1 MKHSINIYITFF
13 LLCSSNLFSQ
23 TASSIKYPTAGN
35 IYEFSK
41 YIETPVNEYRGL
53 INIEVPLHN
62 IEIDGINFPLTARN
76 YTGGIKVNEEAGLIG
91 LGWSIDMPKIVQE
104 INDIND
110 YGASTIHSKLPPF
123 QGNPAIPSL
132 GPYKT
137 GVYQMWNANMNGV
150 YPLSGIQTEPYF
162 YDVVGDV
169 LLDHDGKYSLNNKYY
184 YQIYEQGS
192 SFDTESDIFTVNLFG
207 ETIKFTT
214 KNSERN
220 PIGMS
225 GTTPFEYKEIT
236 IINGK
241 KEYKIET
248 INENT
253 ALLKIK
259 GFLITDNKGNKF
271 YFDKVNKHLIYPSL
285 SDSRNVIFSLTKIIT
300 SKGNEMV
307 LSYSKI
313 ENYFEMPSYV
323 KKYITCIGGYAESGP
338 LQWLIGSNG
347 FYTSVNQGGSNL
359 VNCQLNQQL
368 TDPYDQHLINN
379 NTEDIVTQIKTSN
392 ETVNFNYDSRVDILN
407 YKKISSITVSNNT
420 SIIKNINFN
429 YDYFVT
435 NYTSNCFPIAANNY
449 APNYLQTL
457 EERRNKRLKLIDI
470 QVNDEKYSFEYFDN
484 LIPAKN
490 SFSTDFWGYFNGV
503 NNVSFNPP
511 INLVLVG
518 NTYLNNNSTN
528 NFNANL
534 EFTKTFTLKKII
546 YPTKGYSE
554 FVYENNV
561 FDRLFL
567 QENLPII
574 NTGAGLRI
582 KEINKFN
589 FDGQLMKK
597 INYNYFGGKTVS
609 KRILSKTKYTKLWYI
624 EGGCSVQIQESE
636 VLEVSL
642 NNNVN
647 ISSLSEQDYIG
658 YDKVE
663 ISELNNGKIVKT
675 FSNNVNKYV
684 SEMFSFNRNFLK
696 NGTLLSESIFN
707 SLNEKQVEKV
717 FFYDNVVVNENIYNM
732 KVASNDLYCYHS
744 CTGNLFDNLS
754 GQNYDIEYYTTNKY
768 LLTFYPVF
776 DSYTRIK
783 ETRTTEFF
791 NNSSKTI
798 LERYSY
804 DSYNNLANKRQVLAP
819 NTLLSE
825 ESVEFTYLTNSTHLQ
840 KNYLSYPK
848 NIKNYEN
855 TIFKNRIDF
864 DYNLINNSINKNKET
879 ILFEDNANSLYK
891 KTIYFDLYDDKNN
904 VVQYH
909 SENDISTA
917 IIWGYNKSYIIAKIE
932 NIQYTSI
939 PASIINNLQN
949 LSNTGTEA
957 NLITALNILRG
968 SIFPNALVTTYTH
981 KPLIGVSTIIDP
993 KGDKQTYHYDSF
1005 NRLQFVKDSSG
1016 NILSENEYHYKN

>member
-123 QGNPAIPSL
+123 QGNPAVPSI
-132 GPYKT
+132 GPYKV
-137 GVYQMWNANMNGV
+137 GYYVQWNQNMYGV
-150 YPLSGIQTEPYF
+150 YPLSGIQKEPFF
-162 YDVVGDV
+162 YDVIGDV
-169 LLDHDGKYSLNNKYY
+169 LLDHNGMYSLNNKYY

-220 PIGMS
+220 PVGMS
-225 GTTPFEYKEIT
+225 GTTPFEYKEIV

-248 INENT
+248 INEST

-271 YFDKVNKHLIYPSL
+271 YFDKVNKQLIYPSL

-300 SKGNEMV
+300 SKGNEV
-307 LSYSKI
+307 ILSYSKI

-323 KKYITCIGGYAESGP
+323 KKYITCIGGSAIQSDT
-338 LQWLIGSNG
+338 SNLNATN
-347 FYTSVNQGGSNL
+347 FYTLFGQGDSNL
-359 VNCQLNQQL
+359 AECQTNQQI
-368 TDPYDQHLINN
+368 TDPYDQHLIHNN
-379 NTEDIVTQIKTSN
+379 SEDIVTQIKTSN
-392 ETVNFNYDSRVDILN
+392 ETVNFNYDSRVDVLN
-407 YKKISSITVSNNT
+407 YKKIGSITVSNNT
-420 SIIKNINFN
+420 SIIKNIDFN

-435 NYTSNCFPIAANNY
+435 NNTSNCFPITANNY
-449 APNYLQTL
+449 ISNYVQTL
-457 EERRNKRLKLIDI
+457 EERRNKRLKLMDI
-470 QVNDEKYSFEYFDN
+470 QINDEKYSFEYFDN
-484 LIPAKN
+484 VIPAKN

-511 INLVLVG
+511 LNLVLAG

-528 NFNANL
+528 NFNSNL

-567 QENLPII
+567 QDNLPII
-574 NTGAGLRI
+574 NSGAGLRI
-582 KEINKFN
+582 KEINKYN
-589 FDGQLMKK
+589 FDGQLLKSTK
-597 INYNYFGGKTVS
+597 YNYVGGKTIS
-609 KRILSKTKYTKLWYI
+609 KRVLSKNQHTKVAILQ
-624 EGGCSVQIQESE
+624 GGCSVLLKEGE
-636 VLEVSL
+636 VLKVSL
-642 NNNVN
+642 NNNIN
-647 ISSLSEQDYIG
+647 ISSISEQDYVG

-675 FSNNVNKYV
+675 FSNNENKYI
-684 SEMFSFNRNFLK
+684 SEMFYFNNDFYK
-696 NGTLLSESIFN
+696 NGTLLSEQLHN
-707 SLNEKQVEKV
+707 SSNEKQFEKL
-717 FFYDNVVVNENIYNM
+717 YSYENIHSTDIIYNM
-732 KVASNDLYCYHS
+732 NVMSSGVWAAHRCSNVVI
-744 CTGNLFDNLS
+744 GEPNS
-754 GQNYDIEYYTTNKY
+754 GFYLDYYTTNKS
-768 LLTFYPVF
+768 LLTFYSIYDF
-776 DSYTRIK
+776 HTRLK

-825 ESVEFTYLTNSTHLQ
+825 ESVEFTYLTNSIHLQ

-848 NIKNYEN
+848 SIKDFEN
-855 TIFKNRIDF
+855 STFKSRMDF
-864 DYNLINNSINKNKET
+864 DYNLINNSINKSKET
-879 ILFEDNANSLYK
+879 ILFEDNANSVHK
-891 KTIYFDLYDDKNN
+891 KTIYYDLYDDKNN

-909 SENDISTA
+909 NEHDISTA
-917 IIWGYNKSYIIAKIE
+917 IIWGYNKSNIIAKIE

-939 PASIINNLQN
+939 PASIITNLQN
-949 LSNTGTEA
+949 LSNTGTEVD
-957 NLITALNILRG
+957 LITALNILRG
-968 SIFPNALVTTYTH
+968 SILPNALVTTYTH
-981 KPLIGVSTIIDP
+981 IPLIGVSTITDP
-993 KGDKQTYHYDSF
+993 KGDTQTYHYDSF
-1005 NRLQFVKDSSG
+1005 NRLEFVKDRNG
-1016 NILSENEYHYKN
+1016 NILSENKYHYKN